1 MKPGKFNLTPVVY
14 GDTWN
19 GVSAV
24 YSSTGNTFDSDLA
37 TVKMSFRDT
46 DGTLGLALTSSAGIV
61 INNANTYNFT
71 VSPITPLTLA
81 VGVWYWSIE
90 TTSAAGIIKTYLAGT
105 LEVLDDP
112 TRA

>member
-19 GVSAV
+19 GLSCV

-37 TVKMSFRDT
+37 SVRMMFRDE
-46 DGTLGLALTSSAGIV
+46 DGTLGLSLSSTSGIV
-61 INNANTYNFT
+61 INNANTYDFT
-71 VSPITPLTLA
+71 VSPITPMTLE

-90 TTSAAGIIKTYLAGT
+90 TTSASGTIKTYLAGT
-105 LEVLDDP
+105 LEIIKDA
-112 TRA
+112 TRT